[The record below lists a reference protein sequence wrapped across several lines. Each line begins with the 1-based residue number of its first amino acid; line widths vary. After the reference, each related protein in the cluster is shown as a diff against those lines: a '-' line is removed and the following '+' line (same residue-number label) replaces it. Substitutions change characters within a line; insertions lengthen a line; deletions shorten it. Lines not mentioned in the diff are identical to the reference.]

1 MQRYFIFYLLLV
13 YFQSSQLEPKL
24 NERWNFFFLL
34 FLHPLETGLEHSL
47 AYSKSSVYN
56 HWMDGWMDGW
66 MSRQMDGLQH
76 TMADGNPLGRLQPKG
91 PLMGLCSYQL
101 PRPQVSK
108 DSNIIDTIMLTLNS
122 QALQYPY
129 SHPGWN
135 SPIIVM
141 KKLRPHK

>member
-1 MQRYFIFYLLLV
+1 MQRYFIFYLLLL
-13 YFQSSQLEPKL
+13 FIFSLPQLEPKL
-24 NERWNFFFLL
+24 NERWNFFFYC
-34 FLHPLETGLEHSL
+34 FFT
-47 AYSKSSVYN
+47 
-56 HWMDGWMDGW
+56 HWKQAWNTAWHTVRAQYITTGWMDGW

-76 TMADGNPLGRLQPKG
+76 TMADDNPLGRLQPKG

-135 SPIIVM
+135 SPTIVM

>member
-1 MQRYFIFYLLLV
+1 MNAGIF
-13 YFQSSQLEPKL
+13 
-24 NERWNFFFLL
+24 FFFLP
-34 FLHPLETGLEHSL
+34 FLHPLETGLQHSL
-47 AYSKSSVYN
+47 AYNKSSINN
-56 HWMDGWMDGW
+56 HWMDGLMGGW

-76 TMADGNPLGRLQPKG
+76 TMADGNPLRRLQPKG

-108 DSNIIDTIMLTLNS
+108 DSNIIDTITLTLNS

-135 SPIIVM
+135 SPTTVM

>member
-1 MQRYFIFYLLLV
+1 MDGQMGG
-13 YFQSSQLEPKL
+13 
-24 NERWNFFFLL
+24 W
-34 FLHPLETGLEHSL
+34 T
-47 AYSKSSVYN
+47 
-56 HWMDGWMDGW
+56 DGWMDRWVDGKMDDGGMDGWVDGWMMDDGLMGGW
-66 MSRQMDGLQH
+66 MSRQMDGFQH
-76 TMADGNPLGRLQPKG
+76 TMADGNPLRRLQPKG

-108 DSNIIDTIMLTLNS
+108 DSNIIDTITLTLNS

-135 SPIIVM
+135 SPTTVM